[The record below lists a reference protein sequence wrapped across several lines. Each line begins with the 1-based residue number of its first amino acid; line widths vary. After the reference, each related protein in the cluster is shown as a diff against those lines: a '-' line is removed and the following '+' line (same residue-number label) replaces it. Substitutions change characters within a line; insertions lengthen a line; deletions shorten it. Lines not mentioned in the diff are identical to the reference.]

1 MSELH
6 SAPEPEDLALLLFPI
21 VGKFV
26 GFFLPSG
33 VEETK
38 IVLNMAITLC
48 FLSEGNYK
56 NKWASK
62 SDPVT

>member
-1 MSELH
+1 MRELH
-6 SAPEPEDLALLLFPI
+6 SAPEPEDLALLLVPI

-33 VEETK
+33 LEGRDKDCPEY
-38 IVLNMAITLC
+38 
-48 FLSEGNYK
+48 GNYFVFFFLK
-56 NKWASK
+56 EITGIGGK